1 MSRYAEEDPV
11 KHDSPT
17 RIFEEIVPESPRQ
30 TLILCSPPKLDY
42 ARKPS
47 GSPEPEK
54 KLVNEAS
61 KPASPIKDA
70 APAKKAAPEVVSQ
83 PIRAGAKR
91 KFGDENGTA
100 QTATGHAGKENVVA
114 AEKILPA
121 RAGLK
126 RRSLAEPTGV
136 KQERRG
142 TRTPL
147 AAKSTNADV
156 SSPRKASKG
165 APLKEPKKEK
175 ANGPEDTVMRDVV
188 PAPKPLPVVEIP
200 APEATPVVAVLLEA
214 ATSLPSAAPSSPSTP
229 NRQPQEAP
237 HDTPPPAD
245 ISSTGEM
252 SRPSRRVRA
261 SISYAEPNLRDK
273 MRRPTK
279 QLFDAVA
286 GEGKFVHRGTKQ
298 DEHSGPTS
306 SSKVRSEPE
315 GSTGRSDKILAAGD
329 PTSKAQLQALLSPLA
344 QKDVLPET
352 LPNTVVTERR
362 KRPSAVRESLT
373 ALSRPRSASPELTRS
388 TAMEPQATAGSS
400 SSNNHT
406 ATATTNP
413 PPSASDADIYDFAAS
428 SPTSHHSSP
437 DTSSGEF
444 KPTPSTT
451 TAATTNSRSRTAR
464 KSSMAA
470 AAALREILDEEEH
483 DDMPTKTH
491 QPPRPPNKPRSAT
504 HAGRKR
510 SSMLAPN
517 KSSMLLD
524 SLEDAA
530 ADADTSG
537 TSAEGERG
545 GRERET
551 GGRGVAR
558 RRSMML

>member
-1 MSRYAEEDPV
+1 M
-11 KHDSPT
+11 KQDSPT
-17 RIFEEIVPESPRQ
+17 RIFEEIVPESPRR
-30 TLILCSPPKLDY
+30 TLIVCSPPKLDY

-47 GSPEPEK
+47 GSPEPK
-54 KLVNEAS
+54 KKPADEAS
-61 KPASPIKDA
+61 KPVSPIKDA
-70 APAKKAAPEVVSQ
+70 PPAKKAAPAVVSQ

-100 QTATGHAGKENVVA
+100 LTATAHAGKENTVT

-126 RRSLAEPTGV
+126 RRSLAEPAGA

-156 SSPRKASKG
+156 SSPRKAVKG
-165 APLKEPKKEK
+165 APLKETKKAK
-175 ANGPEDTVMRDVV
+175 ANGSEDSVMRDVV
-188 PAPKPLPVVEIP
+188 HAPSSLPEIEVL
-200 APEATPVVAVLLEA
+200 APEPTPVVTVLLEA
-214 ATSLPSAAPSSPSTP
+214 ATFLPSAAPSSPSTP
-229 NRQPQEAP
+229 GRQAQQEAP

-286 GEGKFVHRGTKQ
+286 GEGKFVHRGTKP

-315 GSTGRSDKILAAGD
+315 SSTGRSDKILAAGD
-329 PTSKAQLQALLSPLA
+329 PTPKAQLQALLSPLA
-344 QKDVLPET
+344 QKDVFPET

-362 KRPSAVRESLT
+362 KRPSAVRESLA

-388 TAMEPQATAGSS
+388 TAIEPQATAGSK
-400 SSNNHT
+400 NT
-406 ATATTNP
+406 TTATTHP
-413 PPSASDADIYDFAAS
+413 PPPASDADIYDFAAS

-451 TAATTNSRSRTAR
+451 TTVINSRSRTAR

-483 DDMPTKTH
+483 DDMPTKSH
-491 QPPRPPNKPRSAT
+491 QPAPRPPNKPRSAT

-510 SSMLAPN
+510 SSMLAPK

-524 SLEDAA
+524 SLEEAA

-537 TSAEGERG
+537 TSAEGERS

-551 GGRGVAR
+551 VGRGIAR

>member
-1 MSRYAEEDPV
+1 M

-17 RIFEEIVPESPRQ
+17 RIFEEVVPESPRRA
-30 TLILCSPPKLDY
+30 LILCSPPKLDY

-47 GSPEPEK
+47 GSPEPKK
-54 KLVNEAS
+54 KLADEAS
-61 KPASPIKDA
+61 KPAIPTKDA
-70 APAKKAAPEVVSQ
+70 APAKKAAPEAVSQ

-100 QTATGHAGKENVVA
+100 QTVTAHAGKENAVA

-126 RRSLAEPTGV
+126 RRSLAEPAGA

-156 SSPRKASKG
+156 SSPRKTVKG
-165 APLKEPKKEK
+165 APLKQTRKEK
-175 ANGPEDTVMRDVV
+175 ANGPEDSVMRDVV
-188 PAPKPLPVVEIP
+188 CPPLSL
-200 APEATPVVAVLLEA
+200 PEVDVLVPEPTPVVAVLLEA

-229 NRQPQEAP
+229 GRQTQQEAP

-252 SRPSRRVRA
+252 FRPSRRVRA

-286 GEGKFVHRGTKQ
+286 GEGKFVQRGTKP

-306 SSKVRSEPE
+306 SSKVKSEPE
-315 GSTGRSDKILAAGD
+315 SSTGRSDKILAAGD
-329 PTSKAQLQALLSPLA
+329 PTPKAQLQALLSPLA
-344 QKDVLPET
+344 QKDVFPET

-362 KRPSAVRESLT
+362 KRPSAVRESLA
-373 ALSRPRSASPELTRS
+373 ALSRPRSASPERTRS

-400 SSNNHT
+400 SKHT
-406 ATATTNP
+406 TTETTHP
-413 PPSASDADIYDFAAS
+413 PPPASDADIYDFAAS
-428 SPTSHHSSP
+428 SPASSHHSTSDP
-437 DTSSGEF
+437 SSGEF
-444 KPTPSTT
+444 KPASSTT
-451 TAATTNSRSRTAR
+451 TMTTTISRSRTAR

-483 DDMPTKTH
+483 DDMATKSH
-491 QPPRPPNKPRSAT
+491 QPPPRPPNKPRSAT

-510 SSMLAPN
+510 SSMLAPK

-524 SLEDAA
+524 SLEEAA